1 MFAIRSLM
9 RSSLHGHHHPE
20 VKRSTLRVE
29 RAHGVTPSNSN
40 NRRGDLNLRYLRLSL
55 IARSLVAIVA
65 LQTSLPPVLAQDSAG
80 EPFAGYTPASSAS
93 ERRWEEQFRAVPSP
107 ESAREHLKRLT
118 AEPHVAGT
126 KEDYATAIY
135 VRDQLRGYGIRAD
148 LKEYDVLLPYPK
160 TDPIV
165 ELIAARRERLA
176 VREAAIAADPSS
188 SHPGIIP
195 LFNGYSASG
204 DVTAPV
210 VYVNYG
216 LPPDY
221 EALRRLGIDVKG
233 KIVLARYGGSFRGV
247 KAKVAEENGAIGLII
262 YSDPADDGYMQGD
275 VYPKG
280 PWRPASSGQRG
291 SVQYLFQYPGDP
303 LTPGR
308 PSIPGVPR
316 LKIQEATDLTR
327 IPVQPISYGE
337 ARKVLAKLRGP
348 LRPLGFQGGL
358 PFAYHVG
365 GTPEVKIHLK
375 TVMDY
380 QIRKIWNVM
389 ARIDGSQFPDEW
401 IILGNH
407 RDAWTFGAVDPNSG
421 SSAMLEVA
429 RGLGKL
435 LKEGWTPRRTIIF
448 GSWDA
453 EEYGLIGSTEWVEEN
468 AKELQEKAVVYLNM
482 DAAVSGPNFGASSV
496 PTLWKN
502 IRAVTKDIRDPKTG
516 KTVYKQWQ
524 DRARELRPDA
534 EMPGA
539 EAGTD
544 TSRAEARIGALGSG
558 SDYTPFLQHLGI
570 ASTDMGFG
578 GDYGVYH
585 SAYDS
590 FHWMANFGDPTFAYH
605 VTAAQLWGTMA
616 MRMAGADGLPFD
628 YTSYAGEIRDFFED
642 SLRTAQRRTLPT
654 AFSAD
659 AMNSALDEFAKEAAR
674 IEQNRREALTDLSRN
689 ARDSGALERLTRIN
703 KALIAAERSL
713 VDERGLRGR
722 PWYKHQIY
730 APGFYTGYAA
740 QPLPDFRQGL
750 EDRNSANAKEG
761 LERIVAALQRVT
773 ATLRKAR
780 D

>member
-1 MFAIRSLM
+1 MKSF
-9 RSSLHGHHHPE
+9 
-20 VKRSTLRVE
+20 RVSP
-29 RAHGVTPSNSN
+29 VV
-40 NRRGDLNLRYLRLSL
+40 LL
-55 IARSLVAIVA
+55 IAIVVF
-65 LQTSLPPVLAQDSAG
+65 QTSLPRAFSQNSAG
-80 EPFAGYTPASSAS
+80 GTFDGYTPASSATQ
-93 ERRWEEQFRAVPSP
+93 RNWEQQFRAVPSP
-107 ESAREHLKRLT
+107 ASSREHLRRLT

-135 VRDQLRGYGIRAD
+135 VRDQIRSYGISAE
-148 LKEYDVLLPYPK
+148 LKEYEVLLPYPK

-165 ELIAARRERLA
+165 ELIATRRERLL
-176 VREAAIAADPSS
+176 VREAPIAADPSS
-188 SHPGIIP
+188 SHPRIIP

-221 EALRRLGIDVKG
+221 AALRNLGIDVKG
-233 KIVLARYGGSFRGV
+233 KIVLARYGSSFRGV
-247 KAKVAEENGAIGLII
+247 KAKVAEENGAVGLII

-316 LKIQEATDLTR
+316 LKIEEATDLTR

-337 ARKVLAKLRGP
+337 ARKVLERLRGP
-348 LRPLGFQGGL
+348 LRPRGFQGGL

-365 GTPEVKIHLK
+365 DTPDVRLRLK
-375 TVMDY
+375 TDMDY

-389 ARIDGSQFPDEW
+389 ARIDGAQLRDEW

-421 SSAMLEVA
+421 STAMLEVA

-435 LKEGWTPRRTIIF
+435 LKAGWTPRRTIIF

-453 EEYGLIGSTEWVEEN
+453 EEYGLIGSTEWAEEN
-468 AKELQEKAVVYLNM
+468 AKELREKAVVYLNM
-482 DAAVSGPNFGASSV
+482 DAAVSGANFGASSV
-496 PTLWKN
+496 PTLWKT
-502 IRAVTKDIRDPKTG
+502 IRAVTKDINDPKSG
-516 KTVYKQWQ
+516 KTVYQQWQ
-524 DRARELRPDA
+524 ARAQDAEPDA
-534 EMPGA
+534 EMTNA
-539 EAGTD
+539 AAGTD
-544 TSRAEARIGALGSG
+544 TQVAEARIGALGSG

-570 ASTDMGFG
+570 SSTDMGFG

-605 VTAAQLWGTMA
+605 VAAAQLWGTMA

-628 YTSYAGEIRDFFED
+628 YTSYAGEIRNFFNE
-642 SLRTAQRRTLPT
+642 SVRFAQRRKL
-654 AFSAD
+654 AAGFD
-659 AMNSALDEFAKEAAR
+659 QEAMNKVLDEFAKEAAR
-674 IEQNRREALTDLSRN
+674 IEQDRVEALTDLSSKGSD
-689 ARDSGALERLTRIN
+689 AAVLAKLTRIN

-750 EDRNSANAKEG
+750 EDRNDSNAKEG
-761 LERIVAALQRVT
+761 LHRIIEALQRAT